1 MSDNDNEMMDSVFK
15 LLNKLKLLKRHQNE
29 NKDLIKKLE
38 KRLGVIEE
46 LLLNNS
52 KTSKQVTTSYQY
64 NLKIIHNLKLKIII
78 LSSYFILDI
87 VSFFLTKKGVL
98 DFIIL
103 LFK

>member
-1 MSDNDNEMMDSVFK
+1 MSGNDNEMMDSVFK

-38 KRLGVIEE
+38 KRLGAIEE
-46 LLLNNS
+46 LLLNS

-64 NLKIIHNLKLKIII
+64 NSKIIHNLKLKIII
-78 LSSYFILDI
+78 LSSYVILDI
-87 VSFFLTKKGVL
+87 ASFFLTKKRVL